1 LLPPLQQ
8 PTLLSW
14 QKVLLMQLIHKFPT
28 LQAAVNAWHL
38 LTLILHLTAI
48 SWVMLLQVLLVIST
62 VPFLHGLRLKFL
74 ATPSKVMLA
83 VQLPPLKNQL
93 LPLLLSAPRLLSH
106 TTPPVNSTTI
116 SFSPP
121 TTSSSL
127 LSPSAHITPPTV
139 LMLV

>member
-1 LLPPLQQ
+1 
-8 PTLLSW
+8 
-14 QKVLLMQLIHKFPT
+14 MGT

-38 LTLILHLTAI
+38 LTLILQQLEAI
-48 SWVMLLQVLLVIST
+48 SWVMLLQVNLFITTLPLL
-62 VPFLHGLRLKFL
+62 LLLRLKL
-74 ATPSKVMLA
+74 MAIPSKVMLA
-83 VQLPPLKNQL
+83 VKMSALKNQL
-93 LPLLLSAPRLLSH
+93 LPLLYYAPRLLPH
-106 TTPPVNSTTI
+106 TAPLLSTAI